1 MRNDRELSFSGEE
14 ATEERL
20 RALAANTELESLTIW
35 GGPLTNERKAPLR
48 QLTRLKSLTLGEM
61 EIDDGFFRY
70 LDSRENS
77 LV

>member
-1 MRNDRELSFSGEE
+1 MRNDRELSFSGEG

-20 RALAANTELESLTIW
+20 CALEPNSDLESLTIW
-35 GGPLTNERKAPLR
+35 GGPLTNERMAPLW

>member
-1 MRNDRELSFSGEE
+1 M
-14 ATEERL
+14 
-20 RALAANTELESLTIW
+20 
-35 GGPLTNERKAPLR
+35 APLR